1 MSLRQAASTIS
12 VGAPRRHD
20 VQSLGAL
27 SPCALNI
34 AVETGAACG
43 SLRLAPQANRNSD
56 SNRKSNSQRPLRRLL
71 NPLARIFSTG
81 SFTSPAPPELLKKNV
96 PHRTLRDV
104 CSHNP
109 GGNSGC
115 GTGFPRDGKM
125 LSRRIGTPDGTGLGE
140 IGIPVTRWNG
150 KCHSG
155 QTE

>member
-12 VGAPRRHD
+12 VGAPRRHG

-81 SFTSPAPPELLKKNV
+81 SFTSPAPQNCSRKTYRTV
-96 PHRTLRDV
+96 PYVTFARIIPGAIRGAGRGSHGTEKCCRDE
-104 CSHNP
+104 SAHQMA
-109 GGNSGC
+109 
-115 GTGFPRDGKM
+115 R
-125 LSRRIGTPDGTGLGE
+125 GE
-140 IGIPVTRWNG
+140 AR
-150 KCHSG
+150 
-155 QTE
+155 